1 MKNSFKEIIQV
12 IHDKK
17 NVNRTLLE
25 EIYQTKYNIDIL
37 DIPSILFNE
46 EPLKMAFV
54 EHKKNN
60 KIKSRYITKVT

>member
-1 MKNSFKEIIQV
+1 MIR
-12 IHDKK
+12 K

-25 EIYQTKYNIDIL
+25 EIYKTKYNIDIL

-54 EHKKNN
+54 ELKKNK
-60 KIKSRYITKVT
+60 KIKSRYIIKVIKDNIEHIVNS